1 MEDEMTTCLD
11 FAFRSSEV
19 ICLLRLL
26 RDTCCAAQIGETHQA
41 VIKADLNR
49 AIKSVMRAN
58 TELPKLSMG
67 STTHKE
73 QWMTDIDEFMEQLS
87 PIPAFDVTD
96 LIGRLT
102 ELGEQYRAAEKIDP
116 SNGYRASRQIDQAI
130 EHLLKADRGFHMALA
145 QAEQRAEQAHSEQHT
160 TLKTQ
165 EIKGVNHD

>member
-1 MEDEMTTCLD
+1 
-11 FAFRSSEV
+11 
-19 ICLLRLL
+19 
-26 RDTCCAAQIGETHQA
+26 
-41 VIKADLNR
+41 
-49 AIKSVMRAN
+49 
-58 TELPKLSMG
+58 MG

-165 EIKGVNHD
+165 SRRFPQKSIRPFAGLKTSALPCRRKPTPIGSQARVTVTGLYWRKTSCA

>member
-1 MEDEMTTCLD
+1 
-11 FAFRSSEV
+11 
-19 ICLLRLL
+19 
-26 RDTCCAAQIGETHQA
+26 
-41 VIKADLNR
+41 
-49 AIKSVMRAN
+49 
-58 TELPKLSMG
+58 MG

-145 QAEQRAEQAHSEQHT
+145 QAEQRADQAIRRIEDIGASLSAQAYSYRKSGASNRNRPLLAKDLLRLIERVEEAG
-160 TLKTQ
+160 KVFRSVAK
-165 EIKGVNHD
+165 IAK

>member
-1 MEDEMTTCLD
+1 
-11 FAFRSSEV
+11 
-19 ICLLRLL
+19 
-26 RDTCCAAQIGETHQA
+26 
-41 VIKADLNR
+41 
-49 AIKSVMRAN
+49 
-58 TELPKLSMG
+58 MG

-130 EHLLKADRGFHMALA
+130 EHIGASLSA
-145 QAEQRAEQAHSEQHT
+145 QAYSYRKSGASNRNRPLLAKDLLRLIERVEEAGKVFRSVA
-160 TLKTQ
+160 K
-165 EIKGVNHD
+165 IAK

>member
-1 MEDEMTTCLD
+1 
-11 FAFRSSEV
+11 
-19 ICLLRLL
+19 
-26 RDTCCAAQIGETHQA
+26 
-41 VIKADLNR
+41 
-49 AIKSVMRAN
+49 
-58 TELPKLSMG
+58 MG

-130 EHLLKADRGFHMALA
+130 RRIEDIGASLSA
-145 QAEQRAEQAHSEQHT
+145 QAYSYRKSGASNRNRPLLAKDLLRLIERVEEAGKVFRSVA
-160 TLKTQ
+160 K
-165 EIKGVNHD
+165 IAK

>member
-41 VIKADLNR
+41 VIK
-49 AIKSVMRAN
+49 
-58 TELPKLSMG
+58 
-67 STTHKE
+67 
-73 QWMTDIDEFMEQLS
+73 
-87 PIPAFDVTD
+87 TD

>member
-1 MEDEMTTCLD
+1 
-11 FAFRSSEV
+11 
-19 ICLLRLL
+19 
-26 RDTCCAAQIGETHQA
+26 
-41 VIKADLNR
+41 
-49 AIKSVMRAN
+49 
-58 TELPKLSMG
+58 MG

-116 SNGYRASRQIDQAI
+116 SNVYRASSQIDQATQ
-130 EHLLKADRGFHMALA
+130 HLLKADRGFHMALA

-165 EIKGVNHD
+165 EIKGVNHDCTPRHEAGAFTRSRSGHSPD

>member
-1 MEDEMTTCLD
+1 
-11 FAFRSSEV
+11 
-19 ICLLRLL
+19 
-26 RDTCCAAQIGETHQA
+26 
-41 VIKADLNR
+41 
-49 AIKSVMRAN
+49 
-58 TELPKLSMG
+58 MG

-116 SNGYRASRQIDQAI
+116 SNGYGASRQIDQAI

-145 QAEQRAEQAHSEQHT
+145 QAEQHT